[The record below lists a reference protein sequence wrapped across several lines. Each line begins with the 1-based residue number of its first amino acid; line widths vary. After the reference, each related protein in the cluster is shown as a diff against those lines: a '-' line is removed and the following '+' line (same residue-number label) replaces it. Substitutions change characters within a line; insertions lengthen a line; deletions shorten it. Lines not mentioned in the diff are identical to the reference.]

1 MRADQDEASAV
12 LDGLDLDTLLAAL
25 TRTRGYDAA
34 LRDPPGRRGWS
45 DVKPGSINFL
55 DLDERIDRLARL
67 LAINKGT
74 PGASVAILAPLGPEA
89 IISILASLRAG
100 LSPLMLPLHGNEL
113 ELLALIEAS
122 GAVMAVGV
130 SRVGP
135 LRPLL
140 TLRNLAMRAFGTRF
154 VGGFGP
160 DVPDGVAPLDM
171 LMASP
176 TLHPL
181 PQMMERPAL
190 QIADGL
196 SLQGPI
202 ALPER
207 ELLGKALD
215 ISRALKPTV
224 SSRIVTTLVGG
235 DLAALASGPGMAM
248 LSGLELLPLGLFS
261 LGDLEACIE
270 GGRSVHLVLPG
281 AMEPALAH
289 SRLAGHPALAS
300 LVFVHRATE
309 ARSFPAIDRPDVA
322 IVDIEAR
329 SARDITVS
337 KRQGPSPA
345 E

>member
-1 MRADQDEASAV
+1 MRAEQDEASAL

-25 TRTRGYDAA
+25 TRSRGYDAA

-45 DVKPGSINFL
+45 DVTPGSINFL

-89 IISILASLRAG
+89 IVSILASLRAG

-113 ELLALIEAS
+113 ELLRLIETA
-122 GAVMAVGV
+122 GAVMALGV
-130 SRVGP
+130 SRVGS

-171 LMASP
+171 LMANP

-181 PQMMERPAL
+181 PQLVERPVLQVCDGVAL
-190 QIADGL
+190 RGPFKL
-196 SLQGPI
+196 S
-202 ALPER
+202 ER
-207 ELLGKALD
+207 DLLAKALD
-215 ISRALKPTV
+215 ISRTLKPTV

-248 LSGLELLPLGLFS
+248 LSGIELLTLGLFN
-261 LGDLEACIE
+261 LGDLQACIE
-270 GGRSVHLVLPG
+270 GGRHVHLVLPG
-281 AMEPALAH
+281 TMEPALAH
-289 SRLAGHPALAS
+289 SRLAEHPALAS

-309 ARSFPAIDRPDVA
+309 ARGLPAIDRPDIA
-322 IVDIEAR
+322 IVDIAAH
-329 SARDITVS
+329 SAGDISVIR
-337 KRQGPSPA
+337 RQAPPA
-345 E
+345 A

>member
-1 MRADQDEASAV
+1 MRAEQDEASAL

-25 TRTRGYDAA
+25 TRSRGYDAA
-34 LRDPPGRRGWS
+34 LRDPPGRRSWS
-45 DVKPGSINFL
+45 DVTPGSVNFL

-89 IISILASLRAG
+89 IVSILASQRAG

-113 ELLALIEAS
+113 ELLRLIETA
-122 GAVMAVGV
+122 GAVMALGV
-130 SRVGP
+130 SRVGS

-140 TLRNLAMRAFGTRF
+140 MLRNLAMRAFGTRF

-171 LMASP
+171 LMANP

-181 PQMMERPAL
+181 PQLTERPVLQVCDGVAL
-190 QIADGL
+190 R
-196 SLQGPI
+196 GPFK
-202 ALPER
+202 LPER
-207 ELLGKALD
+207 DLLAKALD

-248 LSGLELLPLGLFS
+248 LSGIELLALGLFN
-261 LGDLEACIE
+261 LGDLQACIE
-270 GGRSVHLVLPG
+270 GGRHVHLVLPG
-281 AMEPALAH
+281 TMEAALAH
-289 SRLAGHPALAS
+289 SRLAEHPALAS

-309 ARSFPAIDRPDVA
+309 VRSLPAIDRPDIAV
-322 IVDIEAR
+322 VDIEAH
-329 SARDITVS
+329 SAVDITVV
-337 KRQGPSPA
+337 RRLGSPTA
-345 E
+345 

>member
-154 VGGFGP
+154 VGGLHHRHQHRTRPHIQHLLEHHRVVPGHP
-160 DVPDGVAPLDM
+160 HHGLDVGI
-171 LMASP
+171 
-176 TLHPL
+176 
-181 PQMMERPAL
+181 RRKRL
-190 QIADGL
+190 QLRQHGRQRVRTVLAIDH
-196 SLQGPI
+196 QPV
-202 ALPER
+202 E
-207 ELLGKALD
+207 
-215 ISRALKPTV
+215 SRARAHLGAV
-224 SSRIVTTLVGG
+224 RVGQPHPQA
-235 DLAALASGPGMAM
+235 DL
-248 LSGLELLPLGLFS
+248 
-261 LGDLEACIE
+261 
-270 GGRSVHLVLPG
+270 
-281 AMEPALAH
+281 
-289 SRLAGHPALAS
+289 RLAFQQVLFEAVVQHG
-300 LVFVHRATE
+300 HRAWPRE
-309 ARSFPAIDRPDVA
+309 A
-322 IVDIEAR
+322 
-329 SARDITVS
+329 
-337 KRQGPSPA
+337 
-345 E
+345 

>member
-1 MRADQDEASAV
+1 MRAEQDEASAL

-25 TRTRGYDAA
+25 TRSRGYDAA

-45 DVKPGSINFL
+45 DVTPGSVNFL

-89 IISILASLRAG
+89 IVSILASLRAG

-113 ELLALIEAS
+113 ELLRLIETA
-122 GAVMAVGV
+122 GAVMALGV
-130 SRVGP
+130 SRVGS

-171 LMASP
+171 LMANP

-181 PQMMERPAL
+181 PQLVERPVLQVCDGVAL
-190 QIADGL
+190 RGPFKL
-196 SLQGPI
+196 S
-202 ALPER
+202 ER
-207 ELLGKALD
+207 DLLAKALD
-215 ISRALKPTV
+215 ISRTLKPTV

-248 LSGLELLPLGLFS
+248 LSGIELLTLGLFN
-261 LGDLEACIE
+261 LGDLQACIE
-270 GGRSVHLVLPG
+270 GGRHVHLVLPG
-281 AMEPALAH
+281 TMEPALAH
-289 SRLAGHPALAS
+289 SRLAEHPALAS

-309 ARSFPAIDRPDVA
+309 ARGLPAIDRPDIA
-322 IVDIEAR
+322 IVDIAAH
-329 SARDITVS
+329 SAGDISVIR
-337 KRQGPSPA
+337 RQAPPA
-345 E
+345 A

>member
-1 MRADQDEASAV
+1 MRAEQDEASAL

-25 TRTRGYDAA
+25 TRSRGYDAA

-45 DVKPGSINFL
+45 DVTPGSTNFL

-89 IISILASLRAG
+89 IVSILASLRAG

-113 ELLALIEAS
+113 ELLRLIEAAD
-122 GAVMAVGV
+122 AVMALGV
-130 SRVGP
+130 SRVGS

-160 DVPDGVAPLDM
+160 DIPDGVAPLDL
-171 LMASP
+171 LMANP

-181 PQMMERPAL
+181 PQLTERPVLQVCDGVAL
-190 QIADGL
+190 R
-196 SLQGPI
+196 GPFT
-202 ALPER
+202 LPER
-207 ELLGKALD
+207 DLLAKALD
-215 ISRALKPTV
+215 ISRALKPTI

-248 LSGLELLPLGLFS
+248 LSGIELLTLGLFN
-261 LGDLEACIE
+261 LGDLQACIE
-270 GGRSVHLVLPG
+270 GGRHVHLVLPG
-281 AMEPALAH
+281 TMEPALAH
-289 SRLAGHPALAS
+289 SRLAEHPALAS

-309 ARSFPAIDRPDVA
+309 ARSLPAIDRPDIA
-322 IVDIEAR
+322 IVDIEAH
-329 SARDITVS
+329 SATDITVV
-337 KRQGPSPA
+337 KRQGPPA
-345 E
+345 A